1 MERFL
6 EMLST
11 SKKELIRLGAIAFW
25 LLVWL
30 IASLLIGEEL
40 FLPSPIKVIQTFV
53 HLLSEKLFWSSILFS
68 LERVAIGFILSL
80 VMALFF
86 ALLSYR
92 YKWFELLIEPM
103 IKTIKATPVASIVI
117 LILVWISSR
126 NLSVIISML
135 IVLPVIYTNVL
146 EGLRATDK
154 SLLEMADVYRI
165 KMLKR
170 ARHIYLPSV
179 APYYLSGMKIA
190 LGLSW
195 KSAIAAEVIGMPD
208 GSIGERLYEAKVYLS
223 TPDLFAWTL
232 VIIVLAIV
240 FERIMLRLSEFIIE
254 RVAR

>member
-1 MERFL
+1 MH
-6 EMLST
+6 ST
-11 SKKELIRLGAIAFW
+11 SKKEYIRLGAIVFW
-25 LLVWL
+25 LLVWQ

-40 FLPSPIKVIQTFV
+40 FLPSPVKVIVTLFS
-53 HLLSEKLFWSSILFS
+53 LLVEKVFWSSILFS
-68 LERVAIGFILSL
+68 LERVALGFILSL
-80 VMALFF
+80 AIAIAF

-154 SLLEMADVYRI
+154 SLLEMANVYRI
-165 KMLKR
+165 PLMKR

-179 APYYLSGMKIA
+179 APYYLSSLKIA

-232 VIIVLAIV
+232 VIIALAVV
-240 FERIMLRLSEFIIE
+240 FERIMLRFSERMIE